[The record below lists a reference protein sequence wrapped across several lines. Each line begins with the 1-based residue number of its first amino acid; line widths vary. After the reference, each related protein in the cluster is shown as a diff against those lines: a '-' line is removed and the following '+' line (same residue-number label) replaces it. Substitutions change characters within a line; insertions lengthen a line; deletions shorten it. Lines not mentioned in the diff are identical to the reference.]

1 MQKNVIASVALAASI
16 VLAACGGGQTNEPT
30 GHDRKV
36 AKLYSSIDTANIKTE
51 ADVAAQY
58 KVYYELKKK
67 NKEVLQNEPM
77 AAIEDLAYYAF
88 FLGKKSAL
96 MNLESKTYE
105 AMVAT
110 MDSLDKAN
118 EQK

>member
-1 MQKNVIASVALAASI
+1 MKQFTVAGCMTALTIA
-16 VLAACGGGQTNEPT
+16 LAACGGGKSSEPT
-30 GHDRKV
+30 GTDRNV
-36 AKLYSSIDTANIKTE
+36 AKLYASIDTANIKTE

-58 KVYYELKKK
+58 KVYYDLKKK

-77 AAIEDLAYYAF
+77 AAIEDLAYYTYF
-88 FLGKKSAL
+88 ITKKSSL
-96 MNLESKTYE
+96 MNLESQAYK
-105 AMVAT
+105 AMAAT